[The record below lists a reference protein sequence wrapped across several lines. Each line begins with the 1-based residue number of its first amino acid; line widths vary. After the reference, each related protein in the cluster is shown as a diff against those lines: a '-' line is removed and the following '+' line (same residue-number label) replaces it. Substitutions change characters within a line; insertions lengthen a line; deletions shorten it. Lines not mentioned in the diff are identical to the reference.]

1 MATVAEK
8 PVESKAASS
17 GDGLE
22 LTLRKFTPE
31 EYSRLIEEGIVG
43 DEERLEL
50 LRGVVVNMMSK
61 LPPHEVSV
69 RLVSKSLDRLLPP
82 GYDLRSQSAV
92 TLRDSVPEP
101 DCAVVI
107 GDTRRYLDHHP
118 RPDEI
123 ALVVEISESSLRVDR
138 SVKSALYGQNG
149 IPVYWI
155 VNLVERQ
162 VEVLTEPTGD
172 ATEPAYAKT
181 TIFKPG
187 EKVPFTLAGAVVGEI
202 AVADLLP

>member
-1 MATVAEK
+1 M
-8 PVESKAASS
+8 
-17 GDGLE
+17 
-22 LTLRKFTPE
+22 
-31 EYSRLIEEGIVG
+31 
-43 DEERLEL
+43 
-50 LRGVVVNMMSK
+50 
-61 LPPHEVSV
+61 

-101 DCAVVI
+101 DCAIVI

-123 ALVVEISESSLRVDR
+123 ALIVEIAESSLRIDR
-138 SVKSALYGQNG
+138 SLKSGLYAQNG
-149 IPVYWI
+149 IPTYWI
-155 VNLVERQ
+155 VNLIDRQ
-162 VEVLTEPTGD
+162 IEVMAEPTGE
-172 ATEPAYAKT
+172 AAEPAYAKS

-187 EKVPFTLAGAVVGEI
+187 DKVPFTLAGVVVGEV